1 MKLKTEQEKNAP
13 GTKGIGP
20 DYDIIKIIAFASII
34 IILSIILVGTIV
46 YIITKNEVVNK
57 LKNRDLVSIAESI
70 SYRIDSRI
78 ERAKEVSLVMAND
91 PQIIEWVSSGESDPL
106 QKDYAIQKINN
117 LVSLVTQ
124 FDYSNSFIV
133 SATTNHYWDEK
144 GNIIDTLSESDPD
157 DDWFFNTLS
166 AGERVSVS
174 FDYNEDRKG
183 TFVFVNAL
191 IGETSSPLG
200 VTGVGLGLQ
209 GLSRE
214 FQEFKYG
221 NQSDLW
227 LVDPQGE
234 IYLSD
239 KVEYNGK
246 NIDELLPKEA
256 SINVIKHMNGRNIKQ
271 YALEYRST
279 NQGLTDLIVHPLSST
294 RWSILFQ
301 IPRDESI
308 GFLNT
313 IKLNTLF
320 ASIIV
325 LFSITFFFYF
335 VSHRLVNPYKKA
347 IELNQELEEKVLE
360 RTQELQEKN
369 AKITDSIEYAQRIQQ
384 SILPPDDTLKRIFWD
399 YFLIWQPTDTV
410 GGDFYWV
417 KEFDDGFFVAIGD
430 CTGHG
435 VPGALMSMISVSI
448 LNQVVKDTKDTPSSI
463 LKKLNLL
470 VKQTLKQESGDSLTD
485 DGLDMG
491 LCFIDKENNITFA
504 GARASLYIKNDR
516 DLRLIKGDKQSLGY
530 TRTNPDYSFTD
541 TIMNVNSNDMF
552 YMTTDGYIDQNGG
565 PKGYSFGKTKFM
577 QIIDD
582 CYQKPLSEQR
592 KIFLQAIH
600 DYMGNEPQRD
610 DITVMGFK
618 IFKE

>member
-1 MKLKTEQEKNAP
+1 MAQKTEQEMNVQRP
-13 GTKGIGP
+13 RGIGP
-20 DYDIIKIIAFASII
+20 DHDIIKVIAFASMI

-46 YIITKNEVVNK
+46 YIITKNEVVHK
-57 LKNRDLVSIAESI
+57 LKNQDLVSIAESI
-70 SYRIDSRI
+70 SYRIDSRV
-78 ERAKEVSLVMAND
+78 ERAKEVALVMAND
-91 PQIIEWVSSGESDPL
+91 PQIIEWVSNGEKDQL
-106 QKDYAIQKINN
+106 QQEYALQKINN
-117 LVSLVTQ
+117 LVSLVTD

-157 DDWFFNTLS
+157 DEWFFNTLS
-166 AGERVSVS
+166 AGERVSVQ
-174 FDYNEDRKG
+174 FDYNKERKG
-183 TFVFVNAL
+183 TFVFVDAL
-191 IGETSSPLG
+191 IGDTGNPMG

-221 NQSDLW
+221 KKSDLW

-239 KVEYNGK
+239 KVEYNGT
-246 NIDELLPKEA
+246 NIDKLLPAGTSQK
-256 SINVIKHMNGRNIKQ
+256 VIEHMNGRNIKQ
-271 YALEYRST
+271 YSLEYRST
-279 NQGLTDLIVHPLSST
+279 DQGLTDLIVHPLSST
-294 RWSILFQ
+294 QWSILFQ

-320 ASIIV
+320 ASLIV

-335 VSHRLVNPYKKA
+335 VSNKLVNPYKKA
-347 IELNQELEEKVLE
+347 VELNQELEDKVRE
-360 RTQELQEKN
+360 RTQELQAKN
-369 AKITDSIEYAQRIQQ
+369 VKITDSIEYAQRIQK
-384 SILPPDDTLKRIFWD
+384 SILPPQETLRRIFSD

-417 KEFDDGFFVAIGD
+417 KEFDDGFFVAVGD

-448 LNQVVKDTKDTPSSI
+448 LNQVVRDTKDTPSSI
-463 LKKLNLL
+463 IKKLNLL

-485 DGLDMG
+485 DGLDIG
-491 LCFIDKENNITFA
+491 LCYFDKENNITFA

-516 DLRLIKGDKQSLGY
+516 DLKVIKGDKQSVGY
-530 TRTNPDYSFTD
+530 TRTSADYCFTD
-541 TIMNVNSNDMF
+541 TVIKVNSDNLF

-565 PKGYSFGKTKFM
+565 PKGYSFGKTRFM
-577 QIIDD
+577 ELIDD

-592 KIFLQAIH
+592 KNFLQAIH

-610 DITVMGFK
+610 DITIVGFK
-618 IFKE
+618 IK